1 MRICRVKIAPGGA
14 ARMIYDEALDL
25 TGLGKAEIKRASHVE
40 PDKDGKWWA
49 DMGPSGGEKL
59 GPFDKRS
66 DAIVAEVQWLE
77 ERL

>member
-1 MRICRVKIAPGGA
+1 MHIRRVKIATDGTS
-14 ARMIYDEALDL
+14 RMIYDEALDL
-25 TGLGKAEIKRASHVE
+25 SGLGNAKIKRASHVE

-49 DMGPSGGEKL
+49 DMAPSGGGKL

-66 DAIVAEVQWLE
+66 EAIAAEIKWLE

>member
-1 MRICRVKIAPGGA
+1 MKLIFNPKDGTASF
-14 ARMIYDEALDL
+14 IYNEALDPNI
-25 TGLGKAEIKRASHVE
+25 LGKAEIKRASHVE

-49 DMGPSGGEKL
+49 DMSPSGGGKL

-66 DAIVAEVQWLE
+66 EAIAEEIKWLE